1 MRPIGVGRRGPRG
14 PRPARFFAEMCILHS
29 KMTVETALSSAKC
42 TSRRQGALTAGRG
55 RRERRPRRPRRRTGG
70 AIRAART
77 SPDSRDRRA
86 TRENA
91 PPADVLAGCPAI
103 SRVKV
108 RSRRLPGDLADPTGA
123 GWDGAGT
130 RAGPATIPARSRPI
144 PGPARSASGRGRAGG
159 RRRRRDPGQKS
170 RGNRHHAKDSALS
183 PRHRRPK
190 RASPQARIR
199 RSRGF
204 STHRWSPMASST
216 PIMKT
221 AHHVK
226 GVRTGSQAMAP
237 ILASTA

>member
-29 KMTVETALSSAKC
+29 KMTVGTALSSAKC

-70 AIRAART
+70 ATRAART
-77 SPDSRDRRA
+77 SPDSRGRRA
-86 TRENA
+86 TRENV

-130 RAGPATIPARSRPI
+130 RAGPATIPACSRPI
-144 PGPARSASGRGRAGG
+144 PGPARSASERGRAGG
-159 RRRRRDPGQKS
+159 RRRRRDPGQKP
-170 RGNRHHAKDSALS
+170 RGNRHHFKE
-183 PRHRRPK
+183 
-190 RASPQARIR
+190 
-199 RSRGF
+199 
-204 STHRWSPMASST
+204 
-216 PIMKT
+216 
-221 AHHVK
+221 
-226 GVRTGSQAMAP
+226 
-237 ILASTA
+237 LASVGAFPVTRTTESPSRQGLRPQPPVTGDRNGHRPRPASAVPGAFPPTDGARWRAAPP